1 MERPLLS
8 RVAAAESDAAT
19 PSLVSLSCILLR
31 HCERGMTP
39 HQRNAD
45 YPGDEQLLSPHLAEG
60 FAKGLLVQ
68 DAQVGEP

>member
-1 MERPLLS
+1 
-8 RVAAAESDAAT
+8 
-19 PSLVSLSCILLR
+19 
-31 HCERGMTP
+31 MTP

-68 DAQVGEP
+68 DAQVAGTMMNGIQETAHWPSG

>member
-1 MERPLLS
+1 
-8 RVAAAESDAAT
+8 
-19 PSLVSLSCILLR
+19 
-31 HCERGMTP
+31 MTP